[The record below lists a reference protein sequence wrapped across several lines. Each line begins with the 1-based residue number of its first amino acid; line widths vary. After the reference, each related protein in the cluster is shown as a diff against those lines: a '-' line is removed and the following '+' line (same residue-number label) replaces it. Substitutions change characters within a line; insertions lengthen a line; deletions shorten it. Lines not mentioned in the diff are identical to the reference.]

1 MLPVDILGVNMPGYG
16 MAPLMYAGKPL
27 SWMRDTA
34 ALNLTASWGAVFRD
48 VMILDPLNRKVDTY
62 NAYTLPLDGA
72 GNAANRAV
80 LKGRLLAAATPA
92 DTDNDKLP
100 DYWEQWAF
108 GNLTRDG
115 AGTDAA
121 GLKTLQHYAHC
132 GATTGVPPAGLPRIF
147 LLPDGSVSVLY
158 TRRRGTAFGLI
169 CLPEFSTGL
178 TGWSGTTPAWEEW
191 SLRPLYDGSGGE
203 IVEWKSP
210 VPGATR
216 YVRIRATLP

>member
-16 MAPLMYAGKPL
+16 IAPLMYAGKPL

-48 VMILDPLNRKVDTY
+48 VIILDPLNRKVDTY

-80 LKGRLLAAATPA
+80 LKGKLLAAATPA

-108 GNLTRDG
+108 GNLARDG
-115 AGTDAA
+115 AGTDAG
-121 GLKTLQHYAHC
+121 GLKTVQHYAHC
-132 GATTGVPPAGLPRIF
+132 GATPGLPPAGLPRID
-147 LLPDGSVSVLY
+147 LLANGSVLVSW
-158 TRRRGTAFGLI
+158 TRRRGTAFGLT
-169 CLPEFSTGL
+169 CLPEFSTDL
-178 TGWSGTTPAWEEW
+178 TTWLATGPGWSETRVRTY
-191 SLRPLYDGSGGE
+191 YDGSGGE
-203 IVEWKSP
+203 LVEWQSLP
-210 VPGATR
+210 PGAAPF
-216 YVRIRATLP
+216 VRIKSVLP